1 MQTGKAKRRKLSVG
15 LTDLMSM
22 AKPNLESRE
31 KILEKLKGRE
41 LINCF
46 QCMKCTSGC
55 TALKLLELEPHAIV
69 KLVNLGFVDEL
80 AASDII
86 WTCVTCLKC
95 VQRCPQKASPYHT
108 IIALR
113 NLAVAREAKIP
124 ESYMKA
130 VSQILETGL
139 AEAYQKTTT
148 TKMETFDRESLG
160 LPRIAS
166 PKESFQAIFLKA
178 LEEK

>member
-1 MQTGKAKRRKLSVG
+1 LS

-31 KILEKLKGRE
+31 KILARIGGRD
-41 LINCF
+41 LVNCF

-55 TALKLLELEPHAIV
+55 TALKLLELKPHEII

-80 AASDII
+80 ASSDII

-95 VQRCPQKASPYHT
+95 IQRCPQKASPYHA

-113 NLAVAREAKIP
+113 NLAVEREAKIP
-124 ESYMKA
+124 EGYLKA
-130 VSQILETGL
+130 ISQILETGL
-139 AEAYQKTTT
+139 AEVIQKVT
-148 TKMETFDRESLG
+148 TKKMEIFDRESLK
-160 LPRIAS
+160 LPKILS
-166 PKESFQAIFLKA
+166 PKESFQAAFMKA
-178 LEEK
+178 MEER